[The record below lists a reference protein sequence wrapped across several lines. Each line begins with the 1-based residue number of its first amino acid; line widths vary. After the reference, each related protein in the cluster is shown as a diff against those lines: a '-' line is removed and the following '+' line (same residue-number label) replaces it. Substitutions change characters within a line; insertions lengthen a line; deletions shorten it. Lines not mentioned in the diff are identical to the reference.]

1 MTEKGFNFLGKI
13 LSAPAILT
21 KTAGLWAHFKSKA
34 PGGPCPSPPPLEVPR
49 GKVPGSSNYRTLW
62 SPLNSLCEQKWV
74 YSCAKPLGDSIPLLH
89 HHIITSTPPCLIIR
103 EETNKRGGVGGW
115 GVVQALQ
122 NLRWF
127 QVLCLYIQG
136 WKSVRGWK
144 LNGWIDVPNNFH
156 NLVVIINCYREEN

>member
-1 MTEKGFNFLGKI
+1 MHLRFWRRQLCCGPTLKAKL
-13 LSAPAILT
+13 LVCRAP
-21 KTAGLWAHFKSKA
+21 
-34 PGGPCPSPPPLEVPR
+34 PPPPLEVPR

-103 EETNKRGGVGGW
+103 EETNKRGGGGR

-156 NLVVIINCYREEN
+156 NLVVIINCYWEEN

>member
-21 KTAGLWAHFKSKA
+21 KTAVLWAHLKSKA
-34 PGGPCPSPPPLEVPR
+34 PGVPCPSPPPLEVPR

-103 EETNKRGGVGGW
+103 EETNKRGGGGAGGGTSIAKPPLVSGFVFVYSGLEVSE
-115 GVVQALQ
+115 GVKIKWVD
-122 NLRWF
+122 R
-127 QVLCLYIQG
+127 C
-136 WKSVRGWK
+136 S
-144 LNGWIDVPNNFH
+144 
-156 NLVVIINCYREEN
+156 

>member
-1 MTEKGFNFLGKI
+1 MHLRFWRRQLCCGPTLKAKL
-13 LSAPAILT
+13 LVCRAP
-21 KTAGLWAHFKSKA
+21 
-34 PGGPCPSPPPLEVPR
+34 PPPPLEVPR

-103 EETNKRGGVGGW
+103 EETNKRGGGGA
-115 GVVQALQ
+115 GGGTSIAKPPLVSGFV
-122 NLRWF
+122 
-127 QVLCLYIQG
+127 LYIQG

-156 NLVVIINCYREEN
+156 NLVVIINCYWEEN